1 MTAMPT
7 NSRIELRDHHRPPVR
22 SGDYTLTIAQSIIT
36 QGALRDSKTVTQKF
50 SVHGPRFALSP
61 QDVIAVHPPSGSLG
75 DYSATL
81 PHALLARSTLPWERS
96 PDGVKREA
104 DVPDLPPWLVLL
116 LVRENEEKY
125 VAGAG
130 DAKQPNPT
138 GVQTCTLKELRQKV
152 AFTPERG
159 EDESD
164 PVAFI
169 EVDRSFLERTLP
181 ACDRLHLLA
190 HVRSVQQPQ
199 GCSEFAVLLC
209 PRTPQPTARNTVHLV
224 SLERR
229 YATEDRLA
237 PEFGDP
243 PRVRLVCLKTWQF
256 HCTDHPKQDF
266 HDKLEALSRSSLALV
281 DAGGAFPLRIGAV
294 PLRHERADG
303 TVAPAWYRGPLAAA
317 DIDDGQPLTLA
328 ESPQAAAPIVR
339 DEALGMDDV
348 SYRAA
353 WELGRML
360 LLDNATASRALY
372 YWKRARYREAH
383 PATSAAGIEHLPL
396 QADPLACAFPRDAF
410 EHLARLRGVPFN
422 YLVPDE
428 RMLPHPSIRFFVV
441 DRRWVKALIAGAFS
455 LGSGTAAEFAAYAA
469 QAEQALT
476 GVAPRLSG
484 FLLRSDVVSGWPQ
497 LEVDGYTGIPT
508 DAKSQDAMRATLE
521 STLRLS
527 QDVLMCLFVGVI
539 RCVDLHLPPEGLHFV
554 FQGDALDLTS
564 ATTACGLV
572 DKLMADVPSVR
583 FRLTG
588 QDEAK

>member
-1 MTAMPT
+1 MAT
-7 NSRIELRDHHRPPVR
+7 NSRIELRDHPRPPVLP
-22 SGDYTLTIAQSIIT
+22 SGDYTLTIEQSIST
-36 QGALRDSKTVTQKF
+36 EGALREPKKTLTQAF

-61 QDVIAVHPPSGSLG
+61 QDVVAVHPPLDSLN
-75 DYSATL
+75 DYSGTL

-96 PDGVKREA
+96 FDGVKRGA
-104 DVPDLPPWLVLL
+104 DVANLPPWLVLL
-116 LVRENEEKY
+116 LVRENEERY
-125 VAGAG
+125 VVAD
-130 DAKQPNPT
+130 DAKQPNST
-138 GVQTCTLKELRQKV
+138 GVQTGTLKDLKQKV
-152 AFTPERG
+152 AFTLERG

-169 EVDRSFLERTLP
+169 DVDRSFLARTLP

-199 GCSEFAVLLC
+199 GRSEFAVLLC
-209 PRTPQPTARNTVHLV
+209 PRTPQPKARNTVHLV
-224 SLERR
+224 SLEGC
-229 YATEDRLA
+229 YAADGQLV
-237 PEFGDP
+237 PGFGDP

-256 HCTDHPKQDF
+256 HCTEHKQDF
-266 HDKLEALSRSSLALV
+266 SGKLTSLSRGTLALV
-281 DAGGAFPLRIGAV
+281 DADSAFPLRIGAV

-339 DEALGMDDV
+339 DEALDMDDV

-353 WELGRML
+353 WEVGRML

-383 PATSAAGIEHLPL
+383 PATTGAGIEHLPL
-396 QADPLACAFPRDAF
+396 QAEPLGCAFPRDAF
-410 EHLARLRGVPFN
+410 EQLARLHGVPFN

-428 RMLPHPSIRFFVV
+428 RMLPHESIRFFIV
-441 DRRWVKALIAGAFS
+441 DRRWVKALVAGAFS

-469 QAEQALT
+469 QAEQALQ

-508 DAKSQDAMRATLE
+508 DAQSQDAMRATLE

-554 FQGDALDLTS
+554 FEGDALDLTS

-572 DKLMADVPSVR
+572 DGRMADVPSVR

-588 QDEAK
+588 

>member
-1 MTAMPT
+1 MAT
-7 NSRIELRDHHRPPVR
+7 NSRMELRDHHRPPVL
-22 SGDYTLTIAQSIIT
+22 SGDYKVTIEQSISTEGTLRESKTLTQA
-36 QGALRDSKTVTQKF
+36 F
-50 SVHGPRFALSP
+50 SVQAPRFSLSP
-61 QDVIAVHPPSGSLG
+61 QDVVAVHPPLGSLD
-75 DYSATL
+75 DYSGTL
-81 PHALLARSTLPWERS
+81 PHALLARTTLPWERS
-96 PDGVKREA
+96 FDGVKRGA
-104 DVPDLPPWLVLL
+104 DAANLPPWLVLL
-116 LVRENEEKY
+116 LVRENEERY
-125 VAGAG
+125 VVAD
-130 DAKQPNPT
+130 DAKQPNST
-138 GVQTCTLKELRQKV
+138 GVQTGTLKDLKQKV
-152 AFTPERG
+152 AFTLERG

-169 EVDRSFLERTLP
+169 DVDRSFLARTLP

-190 HVRSVQQPQ
+190 HVRSVQQPP
-199 GCSEFAVLLC
+199 GRSEFAVLLC
-209 PRTPQPTARNTVHLV
+209 PRTPQPKARNTVHLV
-224 SLERR
+224 SLEGC
-229 YATEDRLA
+229 YAADGQLV
-237 PEFGDP
+237 PGFGDP
-243 PRVRLVCLKTWQF
+243 PRLRLVCLKTWQF

-266 HDKLEALSRSSLALV
+266 HDKLRALSRSGLALV
-281 DAGGAFPLRIGAV
+281 DADGAFPLRIGAV

-339 DEALGMDDV
+339 DEALDMDDV

-383 PATSAAGIEHLPL
+383 PATTGAGIEHLPL
-396 QADPLACAFPRDAF
+396 QADPLGCAFPRDAF
-410 EHLARLRGVPFN
+410 EQLARLRGVPFN
-422 YLVPDE
+422 DLVPDE
-428 RMLPHPSIRFFVV
+428 RMLPHESIRFFIV
-441 DRRWVKALIAGAFS
+441 DRRWVKALVAGAFS

-469 QAEQALT
+469 QAEQALQ

-508 DAKSQDAMRATLE
+508 DAQSQDAMRATLE

-554 FQGDALDLTS
+554 FEGDALDLTS

-572 DKLMADVPSVR
+572 DGRMADVPSVR

-588 QDEAK
+588 